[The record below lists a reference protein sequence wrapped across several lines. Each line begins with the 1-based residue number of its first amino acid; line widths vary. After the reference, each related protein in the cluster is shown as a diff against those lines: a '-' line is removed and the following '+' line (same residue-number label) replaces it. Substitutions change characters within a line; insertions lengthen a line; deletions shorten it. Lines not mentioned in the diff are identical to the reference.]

1 MKKYFLLIIAIFTI
15 SIANAQN
22 PTGTSSIVH
31 QRCYNDGIIAVNVT
45 SGMTLPLTY
54 TYYSSYYSNIVAI
67 HSNIN
72 AFTDTLYNASYPGY
86 YVQIHDNSGHT
97 LNLSQNFNNPFTIDY
112 PINFTS
118 PICPDTLGTG
128 YVTING
134 GAVPL
139 SVQWYNSDTYPW
151 QYITTG
157 NPGNLPI
164 NQYIPLV
171 FIVTDSNGCT
181 NYHYV
186 DTIYLEQITNISFN
200 FTTTSANC
208 TNGSATIS
216 NITGSNPPFTYL
228 WDNGAT
234 TPSINNLISG
244 YYPVTITDSI
254 GCAKYDWAYVPQ
266 AITIT
271 VNKTVTNATCLQNN
285 GSVITFGSG
294 GTPPYTY
301 HYSNGANGQTLS
313 GLSGGTQLQATVTDA
328 NGCYGQGSIY
338 IYSTT
343 PISTSYSTT
352 PSSCTVPTGTAYLNI
367 SGGNAPYTIVWNTF
381 PQQTGITLSNVLAG
395 LYSFKVTDAVGCV
408 QTGTV
413 NVPAQSTIYASIS
426 TTNCTC
432 PNILGTA
439 TANVSG
445 SNPPFT
451 FVWSNGAVTQN
462 IINLNAG
469 YYSCT
474 IKDSL
479 GCTLTKNASINT
491 ISPINIGFS
500 TTSATCIFTNN
511 GSIHFVATGGTAPYT
526 YIWSTGQTT
535 QTITNQFYGWYNVTV
550 HDANGCV
557 NQKSVYLG
565 YNINNDSCYCTVTG
579 KVFVDIDNDCIYD
592 AGETTVEHIMIHCS
606 DNGYSFTDAN
616 GVYSFIVPSGS
627 YTLSENV
634 QYYYPLASC
643 QSNNISI
650 NATASSGCVI
660 TNNIANIINPINDI
674 HLIRT
679 ELNAP
684 VPGNTYTQMLIIENE
699 GTISESNIQ
708 VGAANDGQLTYT
720 NSSPNLFT
728 QTDPINYPH
737 WFSINSDFPT
747 LSAGATQIITT
758 NYNVPTNIPL
768 ATTINFYDSASY
780 TPPMSNW
787 LNDYSPWNNVNN
799 YQATVVG
806 SFDPNFKEVIPK
818 GTDTLGYIKTSDSVL
833 TYIIHFENTGT
844 YYAQNIVITDTLDNN
859 LNWNTLRPGYSDY
872 NYKAEL
878 SENGVLKFTFANINL
893 PQSNSANNTGLVTYS
908 IKLKDNLNDGT
919 HIRNKAAIYF
929 DYNAPVITNTTLNTI
944 SKYVGI
950 NEINH
955 SSDLKIYPNP
965 TKDNITIETNL
976 NNEQRLEIINL
987 IGQTVYTTNI
997 NNKKTL
1003 INTSAFANGVY
1014 ILKLSSD
1021 KETVVRKFVKE

>member
-1 MKKYFLLIIAIFTI
+1 MKKYYILIIAIFI
-15 SIANAQN
+15 LNIANAQ
-22 PTGTSSIVH
+22 TSGSFTIVH
-31 QRCYNDGIIAVNVT
+31 HRCTNDGILAATVN

-54 TYYSSYYSNIVAI
+54 TYYSDTTVI

-72 AFTDTLYNASYPGY
+72 AFTDTIFNVASSQC
-86 YVQIHDNSGHT
+86 YVDITDNSGHS
-97 LNLSQNFNNPFTIDY
+97 LGLSLFSISQFTIDY
-112 PINFTS
+112 PYTIN
-118 PICPDTLGTG
+118 PICPDTIGKG

-134 GAVPL
+134 GTIPF
-139 SVQWYNSDTYPW
+139 SVQWFYGYFTQ
-151 QYITTG
+151 QYMGTA
-157 NPGNLPI
+157 NPINLPI
-164 NQYIPLV
+164 NQDLV
-171 FIVTDSNGCT
+171 ISFIVTDSNGCT
-181 NYHYV
+181 NHSYI
-186 DTIYLEQITNISFN
+186 DSLYLYQTTNINFN
-200 FTTTSANC
+200 IGTTTANC
-208 TNGSATIS
+208 TNGTAFIN
-216 NITGSNPPFTYL
+216 NITGGIPPYTYV
-228 WDNGAT
+228 WGNGAT
-234 TPSINNLISG
+234 TLSLNNLISG
-244 YYPVTITDSI
+244 YYPITVTDSI
-254 GCAKYDWAYVPQ
+254 GCSKEKWANVPQ

-301 HYSNGANGQTLS
+301 HYDNGANGQTLS
-313 GLSGGTQLQATVTDA
+313 GLTGGTQLLATVTDA

-343 PISTSYSTT
+343 PISVSYSTT
-352 PSSCTVPTGTAYLNI
+352 PSSCTAPTGTATLSI
-367 SGGNAPYTIVWNTF
+367 SGGTSPYPVVWNTY

-413 NVPAQSTIYASIS
+413 NVPAQSIIYASIS
-426 TTNCTC
+426 TTDCTC

-451 FVWSNGAVTQN
+451 YAWNNGASTQH

-479 GCTLTKNASINT
+479 GCSLTKSASVNT
-491 ISPINIGFS
+491 ISPINIGFT

-511 GSIHFVATGGTAPYT
+511 GSIHAVATGGTAPYT
-526 YIWSTGQTT
+526 YIWNTGQTT
-535 QTITNQFYGWYNVTV
+535 PTITNQYYGWYNVSV
-550 HDANGCV
+550 HDANSCV
-557 NQKSVYLG
+557 KQESVYLN
-565 YNINNDSCYCTVTG
+565 YNPNNDSCYCKLTG
-579 KVFVDIDNDCIYD
+579 KVFVDQNSNCILD

-606 DNGYSFTDAN
+606 GNGYSFTDAN

-728 QTDPINYPH
+728 QTDPIGAPH
-737 WFSINSDFPT
+737 WFSINSGFPT
-747 LSAGATQIITT
+747 LSAGATQTITT

-787 LNDYSPWNNVNN
+787 LNDYSPWNNVSN

-806 SFDPNFKEVIPK
+806 SFDPNFKEVFPK
-818 GTDTLGYIKTSDSVL
+818 GVDTLGLIKTSDSVL
-833 TYIIHFENTGT
+833 TYVIHFENTGT
-844 YYAQNIVITDTLDNN
+844 YYAQNIIITDTLDNN

-872 NYKAEL
+872 HYTAQL

-908 IKLKDNLNDGT
+908 IKLKENLADGT

-950 NEINH
+950 KEVNN
-955 SSDLKIYPNP
+955 SSDIKIYPNP
-965 TKDNITIETNL
+965 AKDILTIETNL
-976 NNEQRLEIINL
+976 NKEQRLEIINL
-987 IGQTVYTTNI
+987 IGQTVYSTII
-997 NNKKTL
+997 NNTKAL

-1014 ILKLSSD
+1014 ILKLYND